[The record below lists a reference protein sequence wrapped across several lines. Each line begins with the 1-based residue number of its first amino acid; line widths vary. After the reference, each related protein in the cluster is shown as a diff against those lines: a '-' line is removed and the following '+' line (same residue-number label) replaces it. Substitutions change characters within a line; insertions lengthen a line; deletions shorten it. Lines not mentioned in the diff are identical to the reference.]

1 MESPAAAA
9 TATRSRTAFLSVPG
23 LALSPRPL
31 FSTFDF
37 FTFLLLY
44 HFIAVSEGSGCG
56 VVWGAVLAQDAWLP
70 NRKQPGNYYKWLAVC
85 LCLSPCHAP
94 DAHIRGADTRG
105 FAACPPCC
113 CLNIFLEIFLCFSRL
128 LRQEFHLFYA
138 LSFLASCLHILC
150 RYFSATLKGALVD
163 QVIVSCRYTQS
174 GQTRNTEWKR
184 TERNRD
190 VGHFPRFQ
198 FSLNTPIR
206 TATSA
211 GI

>member
-37 FTFLLLY
+37 LLFYFYIILLPSVRARGVGLFGGRY
-44 HFIAVSEGSGCG
+44 WRRMPGCQTGSS
-56 VVWGAVLAQDAWLP
+56 LATITNGWLS
-70 NRKQPGNYYKWLAVC
+70 A
-85 LCLSPCHAP
+85 SASAP
-94 DAHIRGADTRG
+94 ATPPTPTSVEQTRG